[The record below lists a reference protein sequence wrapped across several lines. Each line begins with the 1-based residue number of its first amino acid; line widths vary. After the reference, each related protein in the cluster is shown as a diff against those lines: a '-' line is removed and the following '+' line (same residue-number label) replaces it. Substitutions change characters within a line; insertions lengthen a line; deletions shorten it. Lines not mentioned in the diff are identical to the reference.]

1 MCPKVRTLHGDP
13 KNTAMP
19 NTPYLDASVRW
30 RIRTGRLERQEPG
43 YEDRVAA
50 ILSAGLAT
58 EVVRPISAGKE
69 AEVLLCRYNGAPIA
83 VKMYRLYRTSHKGG
97 GPVKADA
104 MGWRAADEFE
114 TMHRAWKGGARVPT
128 PARRVEAMFSMRY
141 LGDDDGPAPRLV
153 DVRLEDPEPV
163 LQEILNGIET
173 MARAGVVH
181 TDLSAFNI
189 LFHDGHPWFIDFS
202 ETLRVDRTGTAPW
215 VRLTEATA
223 MLGHGL
229 NAIGKHFRKYRLTI
243 ETAPL
248 VDRIVGSLDR
258 FRVLRQEETMG
269 THAGADGLRVDRPR
283 SCRLRPR
290 RGTTAPASSR
300 EGRPPVPS

>member
-1 MCPKVRTLHGDP
+1 
-13 KNTAMP
+13 MP
-19 NTPYLDASVRW
+19 NKPYLDASVRW
-30 RIRTGRLERQEPG
+30 RIRTGRLELEEPG

-69 AEVLLCRYNGAPIA
+69 AEVLLCGYNGAPIA
-83 VKMYRLYRTSHKGG
+83 VKMYRLYRTSHKGD

-104 MGWRAADEFE
+104 MGWRAAEEFE
-114 TMHRAWKGGARVPT
+114 ATHRAWKGGVRVPT

-141 LGDDDGPAPRLV
+141 LGDDEGPAPRLV

-163 LQEILNGIET
+163 LQEVLAGVET

-189 LFHDGHPWFIDFS
+189 LFHDGHPWFIDLS
-202 ETLRVDRTGTAPW
+202 EALRVDRTGTAPW
-215 VRLTEATA
+215 VRLTEASA

-229 NAIGKHFRKYRLTI
+229 SALGKYFRRYGLSI
-243 ETAPL
+243 EAAPI
-248 VDRIVGSLDR
+248 VDRIVDSLDR
-258 FRVLRQEETMG
+258 FGVLR
-269 THAGADGLRVDRPR
+269 RP
-283 SCRLRPR
+283 S
-290 RGTTAPASSR
+290 
-300 EGRPPVPS
+300 

>member
-1 MCPKVRTLHGDP
+1 
-13 KNTAMP
+13 MP
-19 NTPYLDASVRW
+19 NSPYLDASVRW
-30 RIRTGRLERQEPG
+30 RIRTGRLELEEPG

-69 AEVLLCRYNGAPIA
+69 AEVLLCTYNGAPIA
-83 VKMYRLYRTSHKGG
+83 VKMYRLYRTSHKGD

-114 TMHRAWKGGARVPT
+114 AMHRAWKGGVRVPT

-163 LQEILNGIET
+163 LQEILNGIEA

-189 LFHDGHPWFIDFS
+189 LFHDGHPFFIDFS
-202 ETLRVDRTGTAPW
+202 ESLRVDRTGTAPW

-223 MLGHGL
+223 MLAHGFDAL
-229 NAIGKHFRKYRLTI
+229 GKYFRKYGLTI
-243 ETAPL
+243 DAPPL
-248 VDRIVGSLDR
+248 IDRIVGSLDR
-258 FRVLRQEETMG
+258 FHVLR
-269 THAGADGLRVDRPR
+269 
-283 SCRLRPR
+283 S
-290 RGTTAPASSR
+290 
-300 EGRPPVPS
+300 EGPHGD

>member
-1 MCPKVRTLHGDP
+1 
-13 KNTAMP
+13 MP

-30 RIRTGRLERQEPG
+30 RIQTGRLELEEPSHD
-43 YEDRVAA
+43 DRVAA

-69 AEVLLCRYNGAPIA
+69 AEVLLCSYNGAPIV
-83 VKMYRLYRTSHKGG
+83 VKMYRLYRTSHRGD

-104 MGWRAADEFE
+104 MGWRAAEEFE
-114 TMHRAWKGGARVPT
+114 AMHRAWKGGARVPT

-141 LGDDDGPAPRLV
+141 LGDEDGPAPRLV

-163 LQEILNGIET
+163 LTEILAGIES

-189 LFHDGHPWFIDFS
+189 LLHNGHPWFIDLS
-202 ETLRVDRTGTAPW
+202 EALRVDRAGTAPW
-215 VRLTEATA
+215 VRLTEAA
-223 MLGHGL
+223 GMLELGL
-229 NAIGKHFRKYRLTI
+229 VALQKYFRRYRLSI
-243 ETAPL
+243 DINPI

-258 FRVLRQEETMG
+258 FRVLT
-269 THAGADGLRVDRPR
+269 RP
-283 SCRLRPR
+283 L
-290 RGTTAPASSR
+290 
-300 EGRPPVPS
+300 

>member
-1 MCPKVRTLHGDP
+1 VRLKVGTLHGDS

-30 RIRTGRLERQEPG
+30 RIRTGRLELEEPR
-43 YEDRVAA
+43 YEDRVVA

-83 VKMYRLYRTSHKGG
+83 VKMYRLYRTSHKGD

-114 TMHRAWKGGARVPT
+114 ATHRAWKGGVRVPT

-163 LQEILNGIET
+163 LQEILNGIEA

-189 LFHDGHPWFIDFS
+189 LFHDGHSWFIDFS
-202 ETLRVDRTGTAPW
+202 EALRVDRTGTAPW

-223 MLGHGL
+223 MLHHGF
-229 NAIGKHFRKYRLTI
+229 NALGKYFRKYGLTI
-243 ETAPL
+243 DAAPL

-258 FRVLRQEETMG
+258 FRVLRPE
-269 THAGADGLRVDRPR
+269 DPLR
-283 SCRLRPR
+283 
-290 RGTTAPASSR
+290 
-300 EGRPPVPS
+300 